1 MAPTSTEVL
10 DIARKA
16 IRIFAKYGLECCLV
30 GSAASYL
37 YGVPRTP
44 NDVDLVVL
52 TTAYT
57 QERLKEILVREDSSF
72 YLVRSKNWRA
82 TYRVLWHRLS
92 SATYPR
98 PSVDCKVDILIPGI
112 LNIPN
117 VPREHVRTLS
127 GLPVMPMIPQ
137 LLLKVQ
143 GWSDHRASP
152 RTDMQLKQHVDVR
165 DIDQLLAIAVDEG
178 ASVRARE
185 CGWLPGSM
193 TAAAQTRLWSY
204 TLRASVGSKD
214 QWRKLGFEL
223 R

>member
-1 MAPTSTEVL
+1 MAPTATQVL

-16 IRIFAKYGLECCLV
+16 VKIFAKYGLKCCLI
-30 GSAASYL
+30 GSTASYL

-52 TTAYT
+52 STAYS
-57 QERLKEILVREDSSF
+57 QENLKEILVREDPHF

-82 TYRVLWHRLS
+82 TYRVLWYRLS
-92 SATYPR
+92 NTTSPR
-98 PSVDCKVDILIPGI
+98 PSVDCKVDILIPGV

-117 VPREHVRTLS
+117 VPLEHVRTLS

-143 GWSDHRASP
+143 GWSDHRASH
-152 RTDMQLKQHVDVR
+152 RSDMQLKQSVDIE

-178 ASVRARE
+178 ASVRAPE
-185 CGWLPGSM
+185 CGWLPESM
-193 TAAAQTRLWSY
+193 TGVARTRLWLY
-204 TLRASVGSKD
+204 TLRSAKTKD
-214 QWRKLGFEL
+214 QWKKLGFEL

>member
-1 MAPTSTEVL
+1 MAPTATEVL
-10 DIARKA
+10 DITRKA
-16 IRIFAKYGLECCLV
+16 IKIFAKYGLKCCLV
-30 GSAASYL
+30 GSVASYL

-52 TTAYT
+52 TVAYT
-57 QERLKEILVREDSSF
+57 QEQLKEILVKEDPSF

-92 SATYPR
+92 SATYPL
-98 PSVDCKVDILIPGI
+98 PFTDCKVDILIPGI

-117 VPREHVRTLS
+117 VPPERVRTLA

-143 GWSDHRASP
+143 GWSDHRASRRP
-152 RTDMQLKQHVDVR
+152 DMQLKQHVDVR

-178 ASVRARE
+178 ASVRAPE
-185 CGWLPGSM
+185 CAWLPGSM
-193 TAAAQTRLWSY
+193 TAAAPTRLWLY
-204 TLRASVGSKD
+204 TLRASAGSKD
-214 QWRKLGFEL
+214 QWRKLGFEVL
-223 R
+223 